1 MLAAALLLP
10 LMFAFPI
17 WKITLVVPQ
26 YPENLAL
33 NIWVNKITG
42 DEPSDLQNINI
53 LNHYIGMKEIKPDS
67 IPELK
72 FMPYIVILMSVTA
85 LILFVL
91 DKWKLNTSWLIIFII
106 LGAAALIDFYLWE
119 YDYGH
124 DLNPDAAIKIEGL
137 AYQPPF
143 LGSKKILNFVS
154 HSYPSLGSLFMFLS
168 MLCGG
173 IASWYGYKERNKLSA
188 QID

>member
-33 NIWVNKITG
+33 NIWVNKIIG

-53 LNHYIGMKEIKPDS
+53 LNHYIGMKKIEPDS

-72 FMPYIVILMSVTA
+72 YMPFIIAIMSLLA
-85 LILFVL
+85 LILAFL
-91 DKWKLNTSWLIIFII
+91 NKWKLNTGWFIIFMI
-106 LGAAALIDFYLWE
+106 LGVVALIDFYLWE

-143 LGSKKILNFVS
+143 FGKKKILNFVS

-168 MLCGG
+168 MACGG
-173 IASWYGYKERNKLSA
+173 IASWHGFKKRKQS
-188 QID
+188 I